1 MSIPEKMTMA
11 ELRDFTVKNGLWY
24 SHVYKNGGRVK
35 IYRDRYKYPRDLI
48 GETEVI
54 DYSPIRNFKSMRSGS
69 NYRTLQIIR
78 KRIEIHGQGYR
89 IDITKSEEIEVIKN
103 WLEEKR

>member
-1 MSIPEKMTMA
+1 MTIPKKTTMA
-11 ELRDFTVKNGLWY
+11 ELRDFTVRHGLYY
-24 SHVYKNGGRVK
+24 SHTYKNGCKVA
-35 IYRDRYKYPRDLI
+35 IYLDRYHEKKL

-54 DYSPIRNFKSMRSGS
+54 DYRPIRNFKSMRSGS

-89 IDITKSEEIEVIKN
+89 IDITKLEEIEAIKN
-103 WLEEKR
+103 WLEEGE